1 MHDYGKE
8 LGRSGN
14 DNDNAATTRRLDD
27 QYLIPY
33 NKFFQTSSSQQQ
45 HAGFLNFAAQ
55 AMARHREQVQA
66 WYSPAYTV
74 NFWENPLSLT
84 ELAENIWNATQHSL
98 SPNVRQQ
105 YQEQGQ
111 GGGLRT
117 IKLRQSHD
125 T

>member
-1 MHDYGKE
+1 MEYVLDFAKKCMHDYEKE

-14 DNDNAATTRRLDD
+14 DNDNAATTTRR
-27 QYLIPY
+27 
-33 NKFFQTSSSQQQ
+33 
-45 HAGFLNFAAQ
+45 GFLNFAAQ

-74 NFWENPLSLT
+74 SFWENPLSLT

-105 YQEQGQ
+105 FQEQRQ